1 MRLAPTVLLFVVHAA
16 SALQPV
22 SVQRRALLGGAAA
35 ALVASSQD
43 SARAAGLEQFKTLVD
58 VCISVSSKA
67 PSALRRRRWRRDAA
81 ARRGRCHTQE
91 LDTLNKAAQSGKAT
105 TKTLQKGFVTTVVP
119 LENAARKNPYNAEY
133 EYGELIAQKITAD
146 AAKLKAAGTPEDAAP
161 LLQKLVESTDAYC
174 QTLNCANLLI
184 YR

>member
-1 MRLAPTVLLFVVHAA
+1 MRSARILLYLFATARALRPTRV
-16 SALQPV
+16 
-22 SVQRRALLGGAAA
+22 VQRRALLGGGAAA
-35 ALVASSQD
+35 FVRSGVRSCNTDAGRALHGVDAVETTQVATT
-43 SARAAGLEQFKTLVD
+43 ARRDAGAAGLEQFKTLVD
-58 VCISVSSKA
+58 
-67 PSALRRRRWRRDAA
+67 
-81 ARRGRCHTQE
+81 E
-91 LDTLNKAAQSGKAT
+91 LNTLNKAAQSGKAT

-146 AAKLKAAGTPEDAAP
+146 AAKLKAAGTVDDAAP

>member
-1 MRLAPTVLLFVVHAA
+1 M
-16 SALQPV
+16 
-22 SVQRRALLGGAAA
+22 
-35 ALVASSQD
+35 
-43 SARAAGLEQFKTLVD
+43 VD
-58 VCISVSSKA
+58 
-67 PSALRRRRWRRDAA
+67 
-81 ARRGRCHTQE
+81 E
-91 LDTLNKAAQSGKAT
+91 LNTLNKAAQSGKAT

-146 AAKLKAAGTPEDAAP
+146 ATKLKAAGTPEDAAP

>member
-35 ALVASSQD
+35 ALVATSQKD
-43 SARAAGLEQFKTLVD
+43 ANAAGLEQFKTLVD
-58 VCISVSSKA
+58 
-67 PSALRRRRWRRDAA
+67 
-81 ARRGRCHTQE
+81 E
-91 LDTLNKAAQSGKAT
+91 LNTLNKAAQSGKAT

-146 AAKLKAAGTPEDAAP
+146 AAKLKAAGTVDDAAP

>member
-35 ALVASSQD
+35 ALVAAPQKN
-43 SARAAGLEQFKTLVD
+43 AANAAGLEQFKTLVD
-58 VCISVSSKA
+58 E
-67 PSALRRRRWRRDAA
+67 LAA
-81 ARRGRCHTQE
+81 
-91 LDTLNKAAQSGKAT
+91 LNKAAQTGKAT

>member
-1 MRLAPTVLLFVVHAA
+1 MRVVPTVLFVVHAA
-16 SALQPV
+16 ALQPV

-35 ALVASSQD
+35 ALVAAPQKNN
-43 SARAAGLEQFKTLVD
+43 AAGLEQFKSLPVHESNCRDDGRLTGRFTHRTLVD
-58 VCISVSSKA
+58 E
-67 PSALRRRRWRRDAA
+67 LAA
-81 ARRGRCHTQE
+81 
-91 LDTLNKAAQSGKAT
+91 LNKAAQSGKAT

-146 AAKLKAAGTPEDAAP
+146 AAKLKSAGTPEDAAP

-174 QTLNCANLLI
+174 QTLNCGNLLI

>member
-1 MRLAPTVLLFVVHAA
+1 MVHAVGRA
-16 SALQPV
+16 AEPLARALRV
-22 SVQRRALLGGAAA
+22 RRA
-35 ALVASSQD
+35 
-43 SARAAGLEQFKTLVD
+43 
-58 VCISVSSKA
+58 
-67 PSALRRRRWRRDAA
+67 
-81 ARRGRCHTQE
+81 
-91 LDTLNKAAQSGKAT
+91 
-105 TKTLQKGFVTTVVP
+105 P

>member
-1 MRLAPTVLLFVVHAA
+1 MMKRTQVATTA
-16 SALQPV
+16 
-22 SVQRRALLGGAAA
+22 RRNA
-35 ALVASSQD
+35 D
-43 SARAAGLEQFKTLVD
+43 AAGLEQFKTLVD
-58 VCISVSSKA
+58 
-67 PSALRRRRWRRDAA
+67 
-81 ARRGRCHTQE
+81 E

-146 AAKLKAAGTPEDAAP
+146 ATKLKAAGTVDDAAP

-174 QTLNCANLLI
+174 QTLNCGNLLI

>member
-1 MRLAPTVLLFVVHAA
+1 MPTAPTVLLFVVHAA

-22 SVQRRALLGGAAA
+22 SVQRRAVLGGAAA
-35 ALVASSQD
+35 ALVATPHHN
-43 SARAAGLEQFKTLVD
+43 ANAAALEQFKTLVD
-58 VCISVSSKA
+58 
-67 PSALRRRRWRRDAA
+67 
-81 ARRGRCHTQE
+81 E
-91 LDTLNKAAQSGKAT
+91 LGALNKAAQAGTASTKA
-105 TKTLQKGFVTTVVP
+105 LQKGYVATVVP

-146 AAKLKAAGTPEDAAP
+146 AAKLKSAGTPEDVAP

>member
-1 MRLAPTVLLFVVHAA
+1 MRVAPTVFLFVVQAA

-35 ALVASSQD
+35 ALVVTPQEK
-43 SARAAGLEQFKTLVD
+43 ARAAGLEQFKSLPVHKSNCTADSRFTHRTLVD
-58 VCISVSSKA
+58 E
-67 PSALRRRRWRRDAA
+67 LAA
-81 ARRGRCHTQE
+81 
-91 LDTLNKAAQSGKAT
+91 LNKAAQSGKAT

>member
-1 MRLAPTVLLFVVHAA
+1 MRDRTTSTP
-16 SALQPV
+16 SDDV
-22 SVQRRALLGGAAA
+22 STHR
-35 ALVASSQD
+35 
-43 SARAAGLEQFKTLVD
+43 
-58 VCISVSSKA
+58 
-67 PSALRRRRWRRDAA
+67 
-81 ARRGRCHTQE
+81 
-91 LDTLNKAAQSGKAT
+91 
-105 TKTLQKGFVTTVVP
+105 
-119 LENAARKNPYNAEY
+119 YNAEY

>member
-1 MRLAPTVLLFVVHAA
+1 MRFAPTVFLFVVQAA

-22 SVQRRALLGGAAA
+22 SVQRRAVLGGAAA
-35 ALVASSQD
+35 ALVATSHQN
-43 SARAAGLEQFKTLVD
+43 ANAGGLEQFKTLVD
-58 VCISVSSKA
+58 E
-67 PSALRRRRWRRDAA
+67 LAA
-81 ARRGRCHTQE
+81 
-91 LDTLNKAAQSGKAT
+91 LNKAAQTGKAT

-133 EYGELIAQKITAD
+133 EYGELIAQKITAA

>member
-1 MRLAPTVLLFVVHAA
+1 MRAAPTVLLFVAHAA

-35 ALVASSQD
+35 ALVATSKEH
-43 SARAAGLEQFKTLVD
+43 ANAAGLEQFKTLVD
-58 VCISVSSKA
+58 
-67 PSALRRRRWRRDAA
+67 
-81 ARRGRCHTQE
+81 E
-91 LDTLNKAAQSGKAT
+91 LGALNKAAQAGTASTKA
-105 TKTLQKGFVTTVVP
+105 LQKGYVATVVP

-133 EYGELIAQKITAD
+133 EYGELIAQKISAD

-174 QTLNCANLLI
+174 QTLNCGNLLI

>member
-1 MRLAPTVLLFVVHAA
+1 MRSARILLYLFATARALRPTRV
-16 SALQPV
+16 
-22 SVQRRALLGGAAA
+22 VQRRALLGGGAAA
-35 ALVASSQD
+35 FVRSGVRSCNTDAGRALHGVDAVETTQVAT
-43 SARAAGLEQFKTLVD
+43 ARRNADAAGLEQFKTLVD
-58 VCISVSSKA
+58 
-67 PSALRRRRWRRDAA
+67 
-81 ARRGRCHTQE
+81 E

-146 AAKLKAAGTPEDAAP
+146 ATKLKAAGTPEDAAP

>member
-1 MRLAPTVLLFVVHAA
+1 MVDELAA
-16 SALQPV
+16 
-22 SVQRRALLGGAAA
+22 
-35 ALVASSQD
+35 
-43 SARAAGLEQFKTLVD
+43 
-58 VCISVSSKA
+58 
-67 PSALRRRRWRRDAA
+67 
-81 ARRGRCHTQE
+81 
-91 LDTLNKAAQSGKAT
+91 LNKAAQTGKAT
-105 TKTLQKGFVTTVVP
+105 TKALQKGYVSTIVP

-146 AAKLKAAGTPEDAAP
+146 AAKLKAAGTVDDAAP

>member
-1 MRLAPTVLLFVVHAA
+1 MRAAATVLLFVVHAA

-22 SVQRRALLGGAAA
+22 SVQRRAVLGGAAA
-35 ALVASSQD
+35 ALVAAPQKNN
-43 SARAAGLEQFKTLVD
+43 AAGLEQFKTLVD
-58 VCISVSSKA
+58 E
-67 PSALRRRRWRRDAA
+67 LAA
-81 ARRGRCHTQE
+81 
-91 LDTLNKAAQSGKAT
+91 LNKAAQTGKAT

>member
-35 ALVASSQD
+35 ALVATSKEH
-43 SARAAGLEQFKTLVD
+43 ANAAGLEQFKTLVD
-58 VCISVSSKA
+58 
-67 PSALRRRRWRRDAA
+67 
-81 ARRGRCHTQE
+81 E
-91 LDTLNKAAQSGKAT
+91 LNTLNKAAQSGKAT

>member
-1 MRLAPTVLLFVVHAA
+1 MRSARILYLFAA
-16 SALQPV
+16 AARALRPV
-22 SVQRRALLGGAAA
+22 PVVQRRALLGGGAAA
-35 ALVASSQD
+35 FVASGVRSCNTDAGRALHGVDAVETTQVAT
-43 SARAAGLEQFKTLVD
+43 SARRNADAAGLEQFKTLVD
-58 VCISVSSKA
+58 E
-67 PSALRRRRWRRDAA
+67 LAA
-81 ARRGRCHTQE
+81 
-91 LDTLNKAAQSGKAT
+91 LNKAAQSGKAT

-146 AAKLKAAGTPEDAAP
+146 ATKLKAAGTPEDAAP